1 MAQMD
6 REGKMDITQVD
17 AYNEEVARQRAQ
29 RDADYAEYEKAGR
42 IWGLVPRERITKIR
56 FERVPKEI
64 CDGFLSMEDM
74 TTTVSDVLDGY
85 GIDGAIP
92 ASYLKP
98 LAPGM
103 KICGP
108 AVTIRNI
115 PVRKTATQGSHDH
128 DFIAMSTRDI
138 YYIGEPGDVLVS
150 DFGGNLE
157 VSNMGGQSCTV
168 AKACGFAGNIV
179 NGCLRD
185 ASSIRESGYP
195 VFSCGVTQITGK
207 YRMECIE
214 MNGPVTLC
222 GKRVEPGDLMLADD
236 SGVCICPPEIA
247 ADVLEECLKIAAA
260 EERMRELIE
269 SRAPISELR
278 PLFRSRYK

>member
-1 MAQMD
+1 
-6 REGKMDITQVD
+6 MDITQTE
-17 AYNEEVARQRAQ
+17 AYNERIRAQRAQ
-29 RDADYAEYEKAGR
+29 RDADYAEYEAAGR
-42 IWGLVPRERITKIR
+42 IWGLVPRERISKIK
-56 FERVPKEI
+56 FDRVPKDI
-64 CDGFLSMEDM
+64 IDGFLSMEDM

-92 ASYLKP
+92 GSYLKP
-98 LAPGM
+98 LAPGS

-108 AVTIRNI
+108 AVTIRNL

-138 YYIGEPGDVLVS
+138 YYLSEPGDVLVS

-168 AKACGFAGNIV
+168 AKACGLVGNIV
-179 NGCLRD
+179 NGSCRD

-207 YRMECIE
+207 YRMECVE

-222 GKRVEPGDLMLADD
+222 GKLVEPGDLMLADD
-236 SGVCICPPEIA
+236 SGVCIVPPELA
-247 ADVLEECLKIAAA
+247 ADVLAESLKIAAA
-260 EERMRELIE
+260 EERMRQLIE
-269 SRAPISELR
+269 SKAPIAELR